1 MPFVQ
6 FEYDQFLDF
15 LKNFFFE
22 KIFFQILQNLEKILK
37 INYKI
42 SLSVIKADVNIECR
56 IC

>member
-15 LKNFFFE
+15 LKKKIFE

>member
-15 LKNFFFE
+15 LKKNFFE